1 MKKPA
6 FWHTLPERGLFWL
19 HPRKLPGGVGGE
31 EDDVVGDIGII
42 GRKRDDVDMGEFALK
57 GFDVAMQKCRLR
69 TLER

>member
-31 EDDVVGDIGII
+31 EDDVVGDIGTV
-42 GRKRDDVDMGEFALK
+42 RREEYDVDMGEFALK
-57 GFDVAMQKCRLR
+57 GFDVAM
-69 TLER
+69 